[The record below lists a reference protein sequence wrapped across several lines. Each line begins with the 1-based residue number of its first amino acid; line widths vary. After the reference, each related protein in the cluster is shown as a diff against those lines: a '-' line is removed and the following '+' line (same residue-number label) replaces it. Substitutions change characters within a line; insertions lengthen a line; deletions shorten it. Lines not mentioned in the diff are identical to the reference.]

1 MDNEINDGNEPAYDQ
16 DTGLLEY
23 IETCTASPTTSSK
36 TKKISSTV
44 VKEKPTRRWKSINSQ
59 YCSSCMEGGELLC
72 CDRCPASFHLMCH
85 EPPIERSSIPS
96 GKWLCNRCTHAVA
109 YDASPKTMKKVP
121 KLDLDCSS
129 LETRRNH
136 ATISNIMEQNTH
148 GGLSALAVLAD
159 AALATNAEQFSLPHD
174 LSCEIPPLPFDE
186 RMASTHLVPPPKALC
201 HLCASRN
208 EKSAMIQCDF
218 CSLCY
223 HLDCLTPP
231 LPSVPKDKWMC
242 PAHVEHILDRKLAK
256 TLSLRKRLFIWQKYA
271 RQPVDEHLIKISF
284 LKKTHLEREAAL
296 GAGISTAKRNGPYFS
311 VPDCIKKLYE
321 TRWNRWK
328 KDELPSEKEQDL
340 WFKSIVRMQ
349 KMQVELD
356 LSRDTSND
364 LGEKEDEDAFK
375 KMPNVTEESMTSEPI
390 ERERQSQSKLQSDVL
405 MQCSSLA
412 NFVELSLLKRIRRG
426 CLSLME
432 NSDSVEHR
440 IIGSL
445 ACQRLEQL
453 LCTAE
458 SSRDIKRVKFE
469 KKILHDDMPV
479 LAVLKGNDMDAYPVQ
494 QMNTTIGIDSSCD
507 FNLRKIAPLCQAI
520 AGRHAV
526 LLFNKVSRRFEL
538 LLKHGD
544 RFRVNGITYRNSD
557 DSITNMLLCSCT
569 ASSNVN
575 YRHEIAYLHHGSI
588 IDIGCARLIFAS
600 FF

>member
-1 MDNEINDGNEPAYDQ
+1 MDKETKDGNELVYNQ

-23 IETCTASPTTSSK
+23 IEACTACPTTSSK
-36 TKKISSTV
+36 TKKVSSV
-44 VKEKPTRRWKSINSQ
+44 IKEKPARRWKSINSQ

-109 YDASPKTMKKVP
+109 NDTSPKAIKKVP
-121 KLDLDCSS
+121 KLDAECSS
-129 LETRRNH
+129 VDARRNN
-136 ATISNIMEQNTH
+136 ATISGIMEQNTDS
-148 GGLSALAVLAD
+148 GLSALAVLAD
-159 AALATNAEQFSLPHD
+159 AALATNAEQFSIPYD
-174 LSCEIPPLPFDE
+174 LSCQIPPLPFDE
-186 RMASTHLVPPPKALC
+186 RLTSTQLVPPPKAVC

-208 EKSAMIQCDF
+208 EKSTMIQCDF

-256 TLSLRKRLFIWQKYA
+256 TLSLRKRLHIWQKYA
-271 RQPVDEHLIKISF
+271 RQPIDEHLIKISF
-284 LKKTHLEREAAL
+284 LKKALREREIAVEVEDDT
-296 GAGISTAKRNGPYFS
+296 IRTPCFS
-311 VPDCIKKLYE
+311 VPECIKELYE
-321 TRWNRWK
+321 TRWNQWK

-340 WFKSIVRMQ
+340 WFRNIVRMQ

-356 LSRDTSND
+356 LCGDRSTD
-364 LGEKEDEDAFK
+364 LDEKQDEDNSK
-375 KMPNVTEESMTSEPI
+375 KPDITKESATAGTTETGQQRQLES
-390 ERERQSQSKLQSDVL
+390 QNDVH
-405 MQCSSLA
+405 MQCSGLA
-412 NFVELSLLKRIRRG
+412 NFVELPLLKRIRRG

-432 NSDSVEHR
+432 NPETTEYR

-445 ACQRLEQL
+445 AYQRLEQL
-453 LCTAE
+453 LCTAK
-458 SSRDIKRVKFE
+458 SSRNIKRLKFE
-469 KKILHDDMPV
+469 KKILHDDLPV
-479 LAVLKGNDMDAYPVQ
+479 LAVLKANDMDAYPIQ
-494 QMNTTIGIDSSCD
+494 QMNTTIGIDSLCD
-507 FNLRKIAPLCQAI
+507 FNLREVAPLCRAI
-520 AGRHAV
+520 AGRHAL

-544 RFRVNGITYRNSD
+544 RFRVDGITYRNSD
-557 DSITNMLLCSCT
+557 DSSTNIPSLCSCT
-569 ASSNVN
+569 ATNSVN
-575 YRHEIAYLHHGSI
+575 YKHEIAYLHHGSI

>member
-1 MDNEINDGNEPAYDQ
+1 MDNEVKDDNEPTYDQ

-23 IETCTASPTTSSK
+23 IEACTACPTTSNKSRK
-36 TKKISSTV
+36 TSSV
-44 VKEKPTRRWKSINSQ
+44 VKEKPARRWKSINSQ

-109 YDASPKTMKKVP
+109 HDASPKANKKVP
-121 KLDLDCSS
+121 KLDVDCSS
-129 LETRRNH
+129 LDARRNH
-136 ATISNIMEQNTH
+136 ATISSIMEQNTDS
-148 GGLSALAVLAD
+148 GLSALAVLAD
-159 AALATNAEQFSLPHD
+159 AALAANAEQFSLPHD

-186 RMASTHLVPPPKALC
+186 RMTPTHLVPPPKALC

-208 EKSAMIQCDF
+208 ENSTMIQCDF

-256 TLSLRKRLFIWQKYA
+256 TLSLRKRLFIWRKYA
-271 RQPVDEHLIKISF
+271 RQPVDEHLVKISF

-296 GAGISTAKRNGPYFS
+296 EAGIGFAEGSGPCFS
-311 VPDCIKKLYE
+311 VPECIKKLYK

-328 KDELPSEKEQDL
+328 KNELPSEKEQDL
-340 WFKSIVRMQ
+340 WFKNIVRMQ
-349 KMQVELD
+349 KIQVELD
-356 LSRDTSND
+356 LSRDTSSD
-364 LGEKEDEDAFK
+364 LGEKQNHDTLMK
-375 KMPNVTEESMTSEPI
+375 IPNVTNESVAAEATKKGQQPQSE
-390 ERERQSQSKLQSDVL
+390 LQNDVL
-405 MQCSSLA
+405 MQCSGLA
-412 NFVELSLLKRIRRG
+412 NFVDLSLLKRIRRG

-432 NSDSVEHR
+432 NSESVEYR

-453 LCTAE
+453 LCTME
-458 SSRDIKRVKFE
+458 SSRDIKRMKFE
-469 KKILHDDMPV
+469 RKVLHDDMPV
-479 LAVLKGNDMDAYPVQ
+479 LAVLKASDMDAYPVQ
-494 QMNTTIGIDSSCD
+494 QMNTTIGTDSSCD
-507 FNLRKIAPLCQAI
+507 FNLRKVAPLCRAI

-544 RFRVNGITYRNSD
+544 RFRVDGITYRNSD
-557 DSITNMLLCSCT
+557 DSIKNILLCSCT

-575 YRHEIAYLHHGSI
+575 YEHEIAYLHHGSI
-588 IDIGCARLIFAS
+588 IDIGCVRLIFAS

>member
-1 MDNEINDGNEPAYDQ
+1 MDNEVKDCNEPVYDQ

-23 IETCTASPTTSSK
+23 IEACTACPTTSSK
-36 TKKISSTV
+36 TKKASTV
-44 VKEKPTRRWKSINSQ
+44 IKDKPARRWKSINSQ

-96 GKWLCNRCTHAVA
+96 GKWLCNRCTYAVTQ
-109 YDASPKTMKKVP
+109 DSPKTNKKVP
-121 KLDLDCSS
+121 KLDADCSS
-129 LETRRNH
+129 LNARRNH
-136 ATISNIMEQNTH
+136 GTISSVVGHNTD
-148 GGLSALAVLAD
+148 GGVSALTVLAD
-159 AALATNAEQFSLPHD
+159 AALAANAEQFFLPHD
-174 LSCEIPPLPFDE
+174 LSCEIPPLPYDE
-186 RMASTHLVPPPKALC
+186 RLTSTQLMPPPKAIC

-208 EKSAMIQCDF
+208 EKSTIIQCDF
-218 CSLCY
+218 CALCY
-223 HLDCLTPP
+223 HLDCLKPP

-256 TLSLRKRLFIWQKYA
+256 TLSLRKRLFVWRKYA
-271 RQPVDEHLIKISF
+271 KQPIDEHLVKISF
-284 LKKTHLEREAAL
+284 LKKVHLEREAAVE
-296 GAGISTAKRNGPYFS
+296 AGDVTTRRNGPDFP

-321 TRWNRWK
+321 TRWNRRK
-328 KDELPSEKEQDL
+328 KNELPTEKEQDL
-340 WFKSIVRMQ
+340 WFKNIVRMQ

-356 LSRDTSND
+356 LSRDQSPD
-364 LGEKEDEDAFK
+364 VGEKQGEGA
-375 KMPNVTEESMTSEPI
+375 SEKIRNDTKELVPS
-390 ERERQSQSKLQSDVL
+390 ETVQSKRQPQVELKDDVRK
-405 MQCSSLA
+405 QCSGLA
-412 NFVELSLLKRIRRG
+412 NFVELSMLKRVRRG

-432 NSDSVEHR
+432 NSESVENR

-458 SSRDIKRVKFE
+458 SSQNIKKVKFE
-469 KKILHDDMPV
+469 KKILHDDVPV
-479 LAVLKGNDMDAYPVQ
+479 LAVLKANDMDAYPVQ
-494 QMNTTIGIDSSCD
+494 QVNTTIGIDPCCD
-507 FNLRKIAPLCQAI
+507 LNLREVAPLCRAI

-526 LLFNKVSRRFEL
+526 LLFNKVTRRFEL

-544 RFRVNGITYRNSD
+544 RFRVDGITYKNSD
-557 DSITNMLLCSCT
+557 DSVTNVCSCT

-575 YRHEIAYLHHGSI
+575 YRHEIAYLHHGST

>member
-1 MDNEINDGNEPAYDQ
+1 MDEMKDDNEPVYDQ

-23 IETCTASPTTSSK
+23 IEACTACPTTSNK
-36 TKKISSTV
+36 TKKTSSV
-44 VKEKPTRRWKSINSQ
+44 IKEKPARRWKSINSQ

-96 GKWLCNRCTHAVA
+96 GKWLCNRCTYAVTH
-109 YDASPKTMKKVP
+109 DAIPKANKKVP
-121 KLDLDCSS
+121 KLDVDSS
-129 LETRRNH
+129 SPDARRNH
-136 ATISNIMEQNTH
+136 ATMSNIMEQNTD

-159 AALATNAEQFSLPHD
+159 AALAANAEQFSLPHD

-186 RMASTHLVPPPKALC
+186 RLTSTQLMPSPKAIC

-208 EKSAMIQCDF
+208 EKSTMIQCDF

-242 PAHVEHILDRKLAK
+242 PAHVEHILDQKLAK
-256 TLSLRKRLFIWQKYA
+256 TLSLRKRLFIWRKYA

-284 LKKTHLEREAAL
+284 LKKAHLEREAAVR
-296 GAGISTAKRNGPYFS
+296 AGNVTVNRNEPCFS
-311 VPDCIKKLYE
+311 VPACIKRLYE

-328 KDELPSEKEQDL
+328 KDELPSEEEQDL
-340 WFKSIVRMQ
+340 WFRNIVRMQ
-349 KMQVELD
+349 RMQVELD
-356 LSRDTSND
+356 LSRDTSTD
-364 LGEKEDEDAFK
+364 SDEKQDEDASENTPNIAK
-375 KMPNVTEESMTSEPI
+375 KSLIVGTTDTK
-390 ERERQSQSKLQSDVL
+390 RKSQSEAQSSVH
-405 MQCSSLA
+405 MQCLNLS
-412 NFVELSLLKRIRRG
+412 NFVEPSLLKRIRRG

-432 NSDSVEHR
+432 NSESMEYRV
-440 IIGSL
+440 IGSL

-458 SSRDIKRVKFE
+458 SSRNIKGVKFE

-479 LAVLKGNDMDAYPVQ
+479 LAVLKANDMDAYPVQ
-494 QMNTTIGIDSSCD
+494 KVNTTIGVDPSCD
-507 FNLRKIAPLCQAI
+507 LNLRKVAPFCRAI
-520 AGRHAV
+520 VGRHAV
-526 LLFNKVSRRFEL
+526 LLFNKVTRRFEL
-538 LLKHGD
+538 VLKHGD
-544 RFRVNGITYRNSD
+544 RFRVDGITYKNRD
-557 DSITNMLLCSCT
+557 DIFTNILCSCT
-569 ASSNVN
+569 ASGAAN

>member
-1 MDNEINDGNEPAYDQ
+1 
-16 DTGLLEY
+16 
-23 IETCTASPTTSSK
+23 
-36 TKKISSTV
+36 
-44 VKEKPTRRWKSINSQ
+44 
-59 YCSSCMEGGELLC
+59 
-72 CDRCPASFHLMCH
+72 
-85 EPPIERSSIPS
+85 
-96 GKWLCNRCTHAVA
+96 
-109 YDASPKTMKKVP
+109 
-121 KLDLDCSS
+121 
-129 LETRRNH
+129 
-136 ATISNIMEQNTH
+136 
-148 GGLSALAVLAD
+148 
-159 AALATNAEQFSLPHD
+159 
-174 LSCEIPPLPFDE
+174 
-186 RMASTHLVPPPKALC
+186 
-201 HLCASRN
+201 
-208 EKSAMIQCDF
+208 MIQCDF

-284 LKKTHLEREAAL
+284 LKKTYLERKAAL
-296 GAGISTAKRNGPYFS
+296 GAGTSTAKRNGPYFS

-321 TRWNRWK
+321 MRWNRWK

-356 LSRDTSND
+356 LSRDTSTD
-364 LGEKEDEDAFK
+364 LGEKQDEETFK
-375 KMPNVTEESMTSEPI
+375 KMPNVTKESVTSEPT
-390 ERERQSQSKLQSDVL
+390 EREQQSQSKLQSDVL
-405 MQCSSLA
+405 TQCSGLA

-432 NSDSVEHR
+432 NSESVEHR

-453 LCTAE
+453 LCTSE

-494 QMNTTIGIDSSCD
+494 QMNTTIGVDSSCD
-507 FNLRKIAPLCQAI
+507 LNLRKIAPLCHAI

-557 DSITNMLLCSCT
+557 DSIPKMLLCSCT

-575 YRHEIAYLHHGSI
+575 YRHEIAYLRHGSI
-588 IDIGCARLIFAS
+588 IDIGCARLVFAS

>member
-1 MDNEINDGNEPAYDQ
+1 MDSEVKDAKEPIYDQ

-23 IETCTASPTTSSK
+23 IEACTACPTTSSK
-36 TKKISSTV
+36 TKKPSSI
-44 VKEKPTRRWKSINSQ
+44 VKEKPARRWKS
-59 YCSSCMEGGELLC
+59 EGGELLC

-85 EPPIERSSIPS
+85 EPPIERNSIPS

-109 YDASPKTMKKVP
+109 YDINSKAGRKIP
-121 KLDLDCSS
+121 KLDTDSSS
-129 LETRRNH
+129 LDTRRNH
-136 ATISNIMEQNTH
+136 MTISNIMEQNTDS
-148 GGLSALAVLAD
+148 GLSALAVLAD
-159 AALATNAEQFSLPHD
+159 AALAANAEQFSLPHD
-174 LSCEIPPLPFDE
+174 LSSEIPSLPFDE
-186 RMASTHLVPPPKALC
+186 RLVSAHPVPPSKALC

-208 EKSAMIQCDF
+208 EKSAIIQCDF

-256 TLSLRKRLFIWQKYA
+256 TLSLRKRLFIWRKYA

-284 LKKTHLEREAAL
+284 LKKTLLEREANVTT
-296 GAGISTAKRNGPYFS
+296 GEINTKRVEQKFS

-328 KDELPSEKEQDL
+328 KDELPSEEEQDL
-340 WFKSIVRMQ
+340 WFKNIVRMQ

-356 LSRDTSND
+356 LSRDTSID
-364 LGEKEDEDAFK
+364 LDQKQDKTNPEKSLNVVED
-375 KMPNVTEESMTSEPI
+375 SSTSETA
-390 ERERQSQSKLQSDVL
+390 ELRLQPESENNVHVR
-405 MQCSSLA
+405 CSALA
-412 NFVELSLLKRIRRG
+412 NFLEPSLLKRIRRG
-426 CLSLME
+426 CLSMME
-432 NSDSVEHR
+432 NSRNMEHR

-453 LCTAE
+453 VCTAE
-458 SSRDIKRVKFE
+458 SSRNIKGTKFE
-469 KKILHDDMPV
+469 AKVLHEDIPV
-479 LAVLKGNDMDAYPVQ
+479 LAVLKANDMDAYPVQ
-494 QMNTTIGIDSSCD
+494 QVTTSIGVDLSCD
-507 FNLRKIAPLCQAI
+507 FNLRKVAPLCRAI

-538 LLKHGD
+538 VLKHGD
-544 RFRVNGITYRNSD
+544 HFRVDGITYRNSD
-557 DSITNMLLCSCT
+557 DGTANVFLCSC
-569 ASSNVN
+569 ASLNNAN
-575 YRHEIAYLHHGSI
+575 YKHEIAYLRHGSV

>member
-1 MDNEINDGNEPAYDQ
+1 MDNDVKDCSEPVYDQ

-23 IETCTASPTTSSK
+23 IEACTACPTTSSK
-36 TKKISSTV
+36 AKKTSSV
-44 VKEKPTRRWKSINSQ
+44 IKEKPARRWKSINSQ

-96 GKWLCNRCTHAVA
+96 GKWLCNRCTHAVTHN
-109 YDASPKTMKKVP
+109 ASPKINKKVP
-121 KLDLDCSS
+121 KDFDCSS
-129 LETRRNH
+129 QNARRNH
-136 ATISNIMEQNTH
+136 GTISNIMEQNTD

-159 AALATNAEQFSLPHD
+159 AALAANAEQFSLPHD

-186 RMASTHLVPPPKALC
+186 RLTSTQLLPPPKAIC

-208 EKSAMIQCDF
+208 EKSTMIQCDF

-256 TLSLRKRLFIWQKYA
+256 TLSLRKRLLVWQKYA
-271 RQPVDEHLIKISF
+271 RQPIDEHLVKISF
-284 LKKTHLEREAAL
+284 LKKARMERKAAVEA
-296 GAGISTAKRNGPYFS
+296 GDVTTKRNGPYFS

-321 TRWNRWK
+321 TRWNHWK

-340 WFKSIVRMQ
+340 WFRNVIRMQ

-356 LSRDTSND
+356 LSRDKSTVC
-364 LGEKEDEDAFK
+364 GEKQDEDTCEK
-375 KMPNVTEESMTSEPI
+375 IPNVTRESVSAEATETKWQPHSE
-390 ERERQSQSKLQSDVL
+390 SQGDVHE
-405 MQCSSLA
+405 QCSGLT
-412 NFVELSLLKRIRRG
+412 NFVELSLLKRVRRG

-432 NSDSVEHR
+432 NSESVEYR

-458 SSRDIKRVKFE
+458 SSRNIKEMKFE

-479 LAVLKGNDMDAYPVQ
+479 LAVLKANDMDAYPVQ
-494 QMNTTIGIDSSCD
+494 QVNTTIGIDSSCD
-507 FNLRKIAPLCQAI
+507 LNLTKVAPLCRAI
-520 AGRHAV
+520 AGRHAA
-526 LLFNKVSRRFEL
+526 LLFNKVTRRFEL
-538 LLKHGD
+538 VLKHGD
-544 RFRVNGITYRNSD
+544 CFRVDGITYKSSD
-557 DSITNMLLCSCT
+557 DSVTNILLCSCT
-569 ASSNVN
+569 ASSSMN

>member
-1 MDNEINDGNEPAYDQ
+1 MDNEMKDCNEPVYDQ

-23 IETCTASPTTSSK
+23 IEACTACPTTSSK
-36 TKKISSTV
+36 TKKASSV
-44 VKEKPTRRWKSINSQ
+44 IKEKPPRRWKSINSQ

-96 GKWLCNRCTHAVA
+96 GKWLCNRCTYAVTH
-109 YDASPKTMKKVP
+109 DTSPKTNKKDV
-121 KLDLDCSS
+121 DCSS
-129 LETRRNH
+129 ANVRRNH
-136 ATISNIMEQNTH
+136 ATMSNIIEQNTD
-148 GGLSALAVLAD
+148 GGLSALTVLAD
-159 AALATNAEQFSLPHD
+159 AALAANAEQFSLPHD
-174 LSCEIPPLPFDE
+174 LSSEIPPLPFDE
-186 RMASTHLVPPPKALC
+186 RLTSTQLMLPPKAIC

-208 EKSAMIQCDF
+208 EKSTMIQCDF

-256 TLSLRKRLFIWQKYA
+256 TLSLRKRLLVWRKYA
-271 RQPVDEHLIKISF
+271 RQPVDEHLVKISF
-284 LKKTHLEREAAL
+284 LKKAHLERKAAVEA
-296 GAGISTAKRNGPYFS
+296 GDVSIGRSGPYFS

-321 TRWNRWK
+321 TRWKRWK

-340 WFKSIVRMQ
+340 WFRNVVRMQ

-356 LSRDTSND
+356 LSRDKTTELD
-364 LGEKEDEDAFK
+364 EKRDISEK
-375 KMPNVTEESMTSEPI
+375 IPNVARESVIAETVETKQQPQSE
-390 ERERQSQSKLQSDVL
+390 LQDDL
-405 MQCSSLA
+405 HQQCSGLT
-412 NFVELSLLKRIRRG
+412 NFVELSLLKRVRRG

-432 NSDSVEHR
+432 NSENVEYR

-458 SSRDIKRVKFE
+458 SSRDIKEVKFE

-494 QMNTTIGIDSSCD
+494 QMNTAIGIDSSCD
-507 FNLRKIAPLCQAI
+507 LNLRKIAPLCRAI
-520 AGRHAV
+520 AGRHAM
-526 LLFNKVSRRFEL
+526 LLFNKVTRRFEL
-538 LLKHGD
+538 VLKHGNC
-544 RFRVNGITYRNSD
+544 FRVDGITYKNSD
-557 DSITNMLLCSCT
+557 DSVKNILLCTCT
-569 ASSNVN
+569 GSSSVN

>member
-1 MDNEINDGNEPAYDQ
+1 MDNETKDDSDPVFDQ

-23 IETCTASPTTSSK
+23 IEACTACPTTSSK
-36 TKKISSTV
+36 TKKVSSV
-44 VKEKPTRRWKSINSQ
+44 IKEKPARRWKSINSQ
-59 YCSSCMEGGELLC
+59 YCSACMEGGELLC

-96 GKWLCNRCTHAVA
+96 GKWLCNRCMHAVA
-109 YDASPKTMKKVP
+109 HDTSPKIIKKVP
-121 KLDLDCSS
+121 KLDVEHSS
-129 LETRRNH
+129 LDVRRSH
-136 ATISNIMEQNTH
+136 AISGIKEQSADRS
-148 GGLSALAVLAD
+148 LSALAVLAD
-159 AALATNAEQFSLPHD
+159 AALAANAEQFSLPHD

-186 RMASTHLVPPPKALC
+186 RLTSTQLVPPPKAIC

-208 EKSAMIQCDF
+208 EKSTIIQCDF

-256 TLSLRKRLFIWQKYA
+256 TLSLRKRLLIWRKYA
-271 RQPVDEHLIKISF
+271 RQP
-284 LKKTHLEREAAL
+284 
-296 GAGISTAKRNGPYFS
+296 RNGPYFS

-340 WFKSIVRMQ
+340 WFENIVRMQ

-356 LSRDTSND
+356 LSRDSRAD
-364 LGEKEDEDAFK
+364 LSEKQDENASE
-375 KMPNVTEESMTSEPI
+375 KMPDITREVLIVEAGETE
-390 ERERQSQSKLQSDVL
+390 QQHQSKSQNDVH
-405 MQCSSLA
+405 MQCYGLA
-412 NFVELSLLKRIRRG
+412 NFIEPSLLKRIRRG

-432 NSDSVEHR
+432 NSQSVEYR

-453 LCTAE
+453 LCAAE
-458 SSRDIKRVKFE
+458 SSRNITELKFE
-469 KKILHDDMPV
+469 KKILHNDMPV
-479 LAVLKGNDMDAYPVQ
+479 LAVLKASGMDAYPIQ
-494 QMNTTIGIDSSCD
+494 QVKTTIGTDSSCD
-507 FNLRKIAPLCQAI
+507 FNLRKVAPLCRAI

-557 DSITNMLLCSCT
+557 DCTTNILLCSCT
-569 ASSNVN
+569 ASSSAN
-575 YRHEIAYLHHGSI
+575 YSHEIAYLHHGSI
-588 IDIGCARLIFAS
+588 IDIGCTRLIFAS